1 MAKAKE
7 DSKKEVKKEKVDLTE
22 VKEELKEYIEVQVK
36 KGISEELEKTN
47 KKLLREKT
55 KKIICK
61 NIIIIIL
68 LAIICFLLFLLYDAK
83 FFDKYFDHEYNTN
96 NNQVE
101 EVTNTNDGKKE
112 EEKKKEISLDELKKT
127 YSYLLDN
134 IYISE
139 NSAYINDYYNGKL
152 TNEIKNYIAL
162 SNLKED
168 NFLVEDGYNI
178 ISEEKLKEEFL
189 KLFNDYENISF
200 DYNGNKVRYLGK
212 LESYITD
219 TIIDK
224 LGTNIEREIIN
235 ISVNDNIVITTIE
248 GLVLDGKLYNML
260 ENAEIENYNHEPLTN
275 YRNVLSVIKYTFKDG
290 KLLKIEKSE

>member
-7 DSKKEVKKEKVDLTE
+7 ETKKEVKKENIDLSK

-36 KGISEELEKTN
+36 KGISEELEKSN

-68 LAIICFLLFLLYDAK
+68 LAIICFLLFLLYEAK
-83 FFDKYFDHEYNTN
+83 FFDKYFDNEYNVN

-101 EVTNTNDGKKE
+101 KETNTNEEKKE
-112 EEKKKEISLDELKKT
+112 EEKKEISLDELKRT

-139 NSAYINDYYNGKL
+139 NSTYVNDYYSGKL

-162 SNLKED
+162 NNLKED
-168 NFLVEDGYNI
+168 NLLVEENYNI
-178 ISEEKLKEEFL
+178 IDEEKLKEAFL

-200 DYNGNKVRYLGK
+200 DFNGNKVRYLSK
-212 LESYITD
+212 LNSYITD

-235 ISVNDNIVITTIE
+235 INVDDNIVITTVE
-248 GLVLDGKLYNML
+248 GLVLDNRLFNVL
-260 ENAEIENYNHEPLTN
+260 ENAEIENYNNEPLSR